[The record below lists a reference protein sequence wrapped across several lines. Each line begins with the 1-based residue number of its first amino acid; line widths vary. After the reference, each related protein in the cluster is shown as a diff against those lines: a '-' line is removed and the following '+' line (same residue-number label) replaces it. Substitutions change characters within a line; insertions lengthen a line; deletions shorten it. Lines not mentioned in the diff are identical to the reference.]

1 MKRVITYTIL
11 LLSIILTTATAHS
24 QSYPVQAN
32 LYVMAP
38 YSQTYS
44 DYYADGQ
51 QRMFVNIL
59 LNDMSQGQ
67 LDVVLRFT
75 ISGNGLKLT
84 SKPAATVKPITI
96 LSGKL
101 CRIEGSELAQ
111 YLKPEQMQV
120 EGRKADEF
128 NKSGRLP
135 EGYYE
140 IKVEVVEFYRKVR
153 ISAPVYTTMWIM
165 QPEAPVWTMPQK
177 GVRLDATNPQFV
189 MFGWMLTNST
199 SLLQNVKYTFSIYAK
214 PDDINPDVVA
224 RTTTPLY
231 SETLT
236 QTMLVYGPDKPLL
249 ELGGTYVCRI
259 KAEDADGNVT
269 FKNDGYSE
277 TLVFRYGQTCDPPKQ
292 VTITDV
298 TKKGATVNWV
308 ESGNYSGYDIE
319 VRETTGGKSS
329 DWYVWNIDKQVHS
342 YDLKQLAV
350 SSSYE
355 CRVAAVCG
363 QRSNGI
369 RSQYS
374 DVVSFK
380 TYDAG
385 NKNYTCG
392 DLVEA
397 NKHEDRVPY
406 PYLEEGDVIEANG
419 FLFAIESISKAS
431 EGVFSGQCS
440 WYIDLWGVSILCDF
454 KDISINRHQ
463 QLIAGKIE
471 ACRDKVKAKAFT
483 RLQSAAYM
491 PIGTQVPS
499 TFTAEKVIKMEE
511 TVDSIRIVNGQTLI
525 YVAGKEPQKVDATDD
540 VFVQSPDGNYY
551 AVEGGN
557 VYPKPSNLDSEGNR
571 QLSYTQQLVATF
583 GYDDAMGSHPG
594 VDSYTDAKAPF
605 AAQYTQYQL
614 HSNDAY
620 ATWMAVEKYRT
631 SMAKVT
637 VSGGDRDS
645 IQLRSNGQLMV
656 RTNATEP
663 NALYM
668 PISTEGLYE
677 AYYTTKDNKEKDV
690 EVVAGQLNVA
700 AYERNT
706 INVCLVGVNGE
717 HYQYNVSELSNYLNK
732 VFGQAVTSVNLTTAS
747 IDVDK
752 FNGTLSA
759 KESGALS
766 AYNSDMKKLIR
777 KVKKLPDYNSE
788 TYYIML
794 VERSDDQT
802 LGGFMPV
809 NSNFGFV
816 FAKANSGKEQL
827 NRTIAHELAHG
838 AFRLWHT
845 FSSENIYVAQQG
857 STQNLMDYNGTN
869 SELYKYQWD
878 YIHNP
883 QQGIVR
889 WMVDDEEGKYYE
901 ATTTDIW
908 NRNINNIA
916 CANYNNQTQVEF
928 DGIWPVLKGSFSLG
942 NIGEIR
948 FEIPETAAAPNDKLI
963 DLSSQKTDY
972 TDDSKFL
979 RVVYKSVSKKYRV
992 YFDVPV
998 EKATDFLKIIN
1009 SPESYYETLISN
1021 IPEEESQDAYSKLIQ
1036 LPVCSYERIGIS
1048 NRIKYLEWLSSEL
1061 WTNTD
1066 QERIILDLI
1075 THVSDRK
1082 ELYDELYKRPVLV
1095 AELMMSCDGENRQKF
1110 IDEITKLC
1118 DENWGSNVQ
1127 AKGDVYIG
1135 TVPSSYGSFYSGS
1148 FFITYAV
1155 INETN
1160 SNCNVLNYIGRFPH
1174 GLFDWGNIQELKH
1187 LNEFSCNPLD
1197 PVYIYSS
1204 DGAEGLFPLIYPV
1217 NLSEQLGTEQVIQQ
1231 FAATLN
1237 YIGII
1242 SSVRILVTGSKFAR
1256 SFAFVDL
1263 TKTGLDLIFEDAQ
1276 VIQALNSTE
1285 EGKQFL
1291 KYWNIV
1297 SVTID
1302 VTTISADVLEGIIK
1316 HGPEASKVLRS
1327 AGKNDAAKN
1336 VDDLVAESKKI
1347 KVGTNSK
1354 IIDELDDL
1362 LTNSNLSREINGN
1375 TIKILDKGEELFRI
1389 EGDKFIVNP
1398 QKWGAHYKGDVEKK
1412 LDNGYWLV
1420 KNKDGSYSIDLG
1432 FKEGRKL
1439 TGKEVNEYYMGIGKL
1454 PPYTDGCVITEEVLK
1469 PGKEFYMVIDGIV
1482 EDGGTKVVNYR
1493 PGGWATNDAITTIK
1507 ELRED
1512 MAVLESWKKLEF
1524 EPTRVKFRVT
1534 KELPVRNGVVGPQ
1547 VDFPIDKMTYADE
1560 TIYFNPVLYKGGNQQ
1575 YEIVLPKEI
1584 NWRGEDWKK
1593 YLKEIE
1599 RLELK

>member
-51 QRMFVNIL
+51 QRMFVNVL

-75 ISGNGLKLT
+75 ISGNNLKLI
-84 SKPAATVKPITI
+84 SKPNTTAKPITI

-165 QPEAPVWTMPQK
+165 QPEAPVWTMPQN

-277 TLVFRYGQTCDPPKQ
+277 TLVFRYGQTCDPPRQ

-385 NKNYTCG
+385 NKNYNCG

-483 RLQSAAYM
+483 RLQSAVYM

-656 RTNATEP
+656 RTDAAEP
-663 NALYM
+663 DALYM

-677 AYYTTKDNKEKDV
+677 AYYTTKDNKGKDV
-690 EVVAGQLNVA
+690 EVVAGQLNVTS
-700 AYERNT
+700 YERNN

-717 HYQYNVSELSNYLNK
+717 FYQYSVSELSSYLNQ
-732 VFGQAVTSVNLTTAS
+732 VFGQAVTSINLTTAS
-747 IDVDK
+747 IEVDK

-777 KVKKLPDYNSE
+777 KVKKLSDYNDE

-845 FSSENIYVAQQG
+845 FSSENIYVAQRG
-857 STQNLMDYNGTN
+857 STKNLMDYNGTN
-869 SELYKYQWD
+869 AELFKYQWD

-883 QQGIVR
+883 EEGIVK
-889 WMVDDEEGKYYE
+889 WMVDDEEGENISLTGKFYAILNGNENYKLYDKSSITIL
-901 ATTTDIW
+901 AGTD
-908 NRNINNIA
+908 
-916 CANYNNQTQVEF
+916 V
-928 DGIWPVLKGSFSLG
+928 D
-942 NIGEIR
+942 
-948 FEIPETAAAPNDKLI
+948 FEIAADEYMVNATILQYKKQGKSDIHIDSIKVREVSIKFMDSNSNEIQYSTLPQGKYSCEITVEKFECYERNEPKPIPKKIKPYKFAINISVVDQPIVRVEPADRENFFLKFGYDDALVEENQARGDYPKEIIDRQNYYVPWLHIQPNVEAEMKIEFNYDEVYVSKIVIPVKLI
-963 DLSSQKTDY
+963 DYDY
-972 TDDSKFL
+972 VAPDSRIAPPL
-979 RVVYKSVSKKYRV
+979 KSVQETEISREYTLSFIVKGDDNIKINGKDSIEITLDRINDVMKISCNNTHNGFVSV
-992 YFDVPV
+992 YT
-998 EKATDFLKIIN
+998 K
-1009 SPESYYETLISN
+1009 
-1021 IPEEESQDAYSKLIQ
+1021 
-1036 LPVCSYERIGIS
+1036 
-1048 NRIKYLEWLSSEL
+1048 
-1061 WTNTD
+1061 
-1066 QERIILDLI
+1066 DLI
-1075 THVSDRK
+1075 TGKLKLAGKLEVECRQMKTIGTIKVYSAKR
-1082 ELYDELYKRPVLV
+1082 YDEDKYPTINQDEILDFVNKYYVQAGVRFELDSSAV
-1095 AELMMSCDGENRQKF
+1095 ALFEIKTKSVKEKLNVISDFILANGSINNETQNFTKTKKCNLFLATDNHF
-1110 IDEITKLC
+1110 IDEDGKHTSGQTNKGQGWSYVLL
-1118 DENWGSNVQ
+1118 EN
-1127 AKGDVYIG
+1127 K
-1135 TVPSSYGSFYSGS
+1135 
-1148 FFITYAV
+1148 
-1155 INETN
+1155 
-1160 SNCNVLNYIGRFPH
+1160 NYIVIVHELGHVLDLPH
-1174 GLFDWGNIQELKH
+1174 TFKQDRK
-1187 LNEFSCNPLD
+1187 D
-1197 PVYIYSS
+1197 
-1204 DGAEGLFPLIYPV
+1204 
-1217 NLSEQLGTEQVIQQ
+1217 NLS
-1231 FAATLN
+1231 
-1237 YIGII
+1237 
-1242 SSVRILVTGSKFAR
+1242 
-1256 SFAFVDL
+1256 
-1263 TKTGLDLIFEDAQ
+1263 
-1276 VIQALNSTE
+1276 
-1285 EGKQFL
+1285 
-1291 KYWNIV
+1291 
-1297 SVTID
+1297 
-1302 VTTISADVLEGIIK
+1302 
-1316 HGPEASKVLRS
+1316 
-1327 AGKNDAAKN
+1327 
-1336 VDDLVAESKKI
+1336 
-1347 KVGTNSK
+1347 
-1354 IIDELDDL
+1354 
-1362 LTNSNLSREINGN
+1362 N
-1375 TIKILDKGEELFRI
+1375 TIKDQSTINIMDYESTYT
-1389 EGDKFIVNP
+1389 N
-1398 QKWGAHYKGDVEKK
+1398 H
-1412 LDNGYWLV
+1412 
-1420 KNKDGSYSIDLG
+1420 
-1432 FKEGRKL
+1432 RKL
-1439 TGKEVNEYYMGIGKL
+1439 
-1454 PPYTDGCVITEEVLK
+1454 
-1469 PGKEFYMVIDGIV
+1469 FYKYQI
-1482 EDGGTKVVNYR
+1482 NH
-1493 PGGWATNDAITTIK
+1493 
-1507 ELRED
+1507 
-1512 MAVLESWKKLEF
+1512 
-1524 EPTRVKFRVT
+1524 
-1534 KELPVRNGVVGPQ
+1534 
-1547 VDFPIDKMTYADE
+1547 
-1560 TIYFNPVLYKGGNQQ
+1560 IYKTHNAKQ
-1575 YEIVLPKEI
+1575 
-1584 NWRGEDWKK
+1584 
-1593 YLKEIE
+1593 
-1599 RLELK
+1599 

>member
-51 QRMFVNIL
+51 QRMFVNVL

-75 ISGNGLKLT
+75 ISGNNLKLI
-84 SKPAATVKPITI
+84 SKPNTTAKPITI

-165 QPEAPVWTMPQK
+165 QPEAPVWTMPQN

-189 MFGWMLTNST
+189 IFGWMLTNST

-214 PDDINPDVVA
+214 PDNMNPDVVA

-406 PYLEEGDVIEANG
+406 LYLEEGDVIEANG

-656 RTNATEP
+656 RTDAAEP
-663 NALYM
+663 DALYM

-677 AYYTTKDNKEKDV
+677 AYYTTKDNKGKDV
-690 EVVAGQLNVA
+690 EVVAGQLNVTS
-700 AYERNT
+700 YERNN

-717 HYQYNVSELSNYLNK
+717 FYQYSVSELSSYLNQ
-732 VFGQAVTSVNLTTAS
+732 VFGQAVTSINLTTAS
-747 IDVDK
+747 IEVDK

-777 KVKKLPDYNSE
+777 KVKKLSDYNDE

-845 FSSENIYVAQQG
+845 FSSENIYVAQRG
-857 STQNLMDYNGTN
+857 STKNLMDYNGTN
-869 SELYKYQWD
+869 AELFKYQWD

-883 QQGIVR
+883 EEGIVK
-889 WMVDDEEGKYYE
+889 WMVDDEEGE
-901 ATTTDIW
+901 ATIMTASDECW
-908 NRNINNIA
+908 K
-916 CANYNNQTQVEF
+916 
-928 DGIWPVLKGSFSLG
+928 KGRDNWDKVAVQKYDNKKELEYDSECGYFYYGNLRRSYFGLTNG
-942 NIGEIR
+942 NILIVDQKYDATISEVVNVYHLYVADLGEWYDVDINT
-948 FEIPETAAAPNDKLI
+948 FTNDCLSC
-963 DLSSQKTDY
+963 DLDY
-972 TDDSKFL
+972 IASEVTKQ
-979 RVVYKSVSKKYRV
+979 
-992 YFDVPV
+992 
-998 EKATDFLKIIN
+998 TGKIIGR
-1009 SPESYYETLISN
+1009 YI
-1021 IPEEESQDAYSKLIQ
+1021 
-1036 LPVCSYERIGIS
+1036 LPIE
-1048 NRIKYLEWLSSEL
+1048 
-1061 WTNTD
+1061 
-1066 QERIILDLI
+1066 
-1075 THVSDRK
+1075 
-1082 ELYDELYKRPVLV
+1082 
-1095 AELMMSCDGENRQKF
+1095 
-1110 IDEITKLC
+1110 
-1118 DENWGSNVQ
+1118 
-1127 AKGDVYIG
+1127 DVYILLEG
-1135 TVPSSYGSFYSGS
+1135 KDFDGEEASRAVAGGFILIDFIPGGKILKPITKGVKAGIKATVKGSRKIYKYVKGSKVVIGEFADDVLKPAKWVDGEVDEIIETLDDVKYIDKEGKELTGSVQIVKQGDTYGAKVIKEFFKVGDEIAGISIKRIRKGSGEK
-1148 FFITYAV
+1148 IAIIGRTMG
-1155 INETN
+1155 NETEG
-1160 SNCNVLNYIGRFPH
+1160 VRAVYK
-1174 GLFDWGNIQELKH
+1174 ELK
-1187 LNEFSCNPLD
+1187 N
-1197 PVYIYSS
+1197 
-1204 DGAEGLFPLIYPV
+1204 
-1217 NLSEQLGTEQVIQQ
+1217 
-1231 FAATLN
+1231 
-1237 YIGII
+1237 
-1242 SSVRILVTGSKFAR
+1242 
-1256 SFAFVDL
+1256 
-1263 TKTGLDLIFEDAQ
+1263 
-1276 VIQALNSTE
+1276 
-1285 EGKQFL
+1285 
-1291 KYWNIV
+1291 
-1297 SVTID
+1297 
-1302 VTTISADVLEGIIK
+1302 
-1316 HGPEASKVLRS
+1316 
-1327 AGKNDAAKN
+1327 
-1336 VDDLVAESKKI
+1336 
-1347 KVGTNSK
+1347 
-1354 IIDELDDL
+1354 
-1362 LTNSNLSREINGN
+1362 
-1375 TIKILDKGEELFRI
+1375 KG
-1389 EGDKFIVNP
+1389 
-1398 QKWGAHYKGDVEKK
+1398 YDVEIF
-1412 LDNGYWLV
+1412 D
-1420 KNKDGSYSIDLG
+1420 
-1432 FKEGRKL
+1432 
-1439 TGKEVNEYYMGIGKL
+1439 
-1454 PPYTDGCVITEEVLK
+1454 EEVLLDEW
-1469 PGKEFYMVIDGIV
+1469 KEKMVAASNEFRRLSNNG
-1482 EDGGTKVVNYR
+1482 EKWLTKEELIKTDMYKLNKE
-1493 PGGWATNDAITTIK
+1493 WANMIK
-1507 ELRED
+1507 EKGYTILD
-1512 MAVLESWKKLEF
+1512 M
-1524 EPTRVKFRVT
+1524 
-1534 KELPVRNGVVGPQ
+1534 G
-1547 VDFPIDKMTYADE
+1547 DFNNKGFSVFYAME
-1560 TIYFNPVLYKGGNQQ
+1560 KSILFK
-1575 YEIVLPKEI
+1575 
-1584 NWRGEDWKK
+1584 
-1593 YLKEIE
+1593 
-1599 RLELK
+1599 